1 MLGKRNEAFYCA
13 SVLGIFVGAYCLAFS
28 SDQGP
33 VLQKTEEKIKVP
45 DEEAQRSFYEAVK
58 VVGEKE
64 KGLDELE
71 STINSGEGNSQLKA
85 FHSQRNAFRF
95 VLEGKDCRLLSIE
108 KVSGAFRKRRGQLS
122 LHPGTIVC
130 RLVDSNGENIEE
142 ERVHVQDHLCKL
154 SGPVL
159 GKNTNRVKLLDQ
171 DGPIV
176 FQVRLPALGGER
188 LNVYRVTETV
198 PVTVEVLMLSVPIKK

>member
-1 MLGKRNEAFYCA
+1 
-13 SVLGIFVGAYCLAFS
+13 
-28 SDQGP
+28 
-33 VLQKTEEKIKVP
+33 
-45 DEEAQRSFYEAVK
+45 
-58 VVGEKE
+58 
-64 KGLDELE
+64 
-71 STINSGEGNSQLKA
+71 
-85 FHSQRNAFRF
+85 
-95 VLEGKDCRLLSIE
+95 LLSIE
-108 KVSGAFRKRRGQLS
+108 KVSGAFRKRRGQPS

-130 RLVDSNGENIEE
+130 RLVDSNGENIAE
-142 ERVHVQDHLCKL
+142 ERVHVPDHLCKL

-159 GKNTNRVKLLDQ
+159 GKDTNRVKLLDQ